1 MKNEEGKGFQVI
13 SVNPDSPAGRGG
25 LGAGMIITAVDGEK
39 IGSYTLDQ
47 VRTLIRSKMNT
58 KFSLEISGQDSLAV
72 DCTGLSSG
80 SVTYRLEKPAPAI
93 SSFQILRPAAARR
106 LWTRWKI

>member
-1 MKNEEGKGFQVI
+1 
-13 SVNPDSPAGRGG
+13 
-25 LGAGMIITAVDGEK
+25 MIITAVDGEK

-80 SVTYRLEKPAPAI
+80 SVTYRLEKTGAGYIQLSNFEA
-93 SSFQILRPAAARR
+93 AAARR